1 MAQLCENGW
10 RYDYFPVKLLQDGFL
25 THQNEIMKR
34 RRVRDN
40 NSHKLS
46 PYVLSKFR
54 SVVIQKDPALPKEC
68 FPGPVVEPQQ
78 FKRAATRNDTRRVCA
93 NDKPLQNAACP
104 ALRVARQE
112 LRNRLRY
119 FHVHNVILN

>member
-10 RYDYFPVKLLQDGFL
+10 RYDDFPVKLLQDGFL
-25 THQNEIMKR
+25 THQNKVMKR

-54 SVVIQKDPALPKEC
+54 SIVIQEHAALPQESLAR
-68 FPGPVVEPQQ
+68 PVIESQQ
-78 FKRAATRNDTRRVCA
+78 FKRPTARNDTRRVCA
-93 NDKPLQNAACP
+93 NDQP
-104 ALRVARQE
+104 
-112 LRNRLRY
+112 
-119 FHVHNVILN
+119 